1 MIFSIT
7 LLKVLMISL
16 VYSNYR
22 ERLFSFIS
30 KFRYQKGITPQQ
42 KSRKVRYLCG
52 FPAPCLL
59 FKLANKIL
67 LLYFLVLVLW
77 FYLVLYVF
85 NCPKSIG
92 CTERCYQIVIMIVL
106 SIIFSLKRL
115 KQLLAIHLTLQQSVL
130 E

>member
-59 FKLANKIL
+59 FKLNRPRWL
-67 LLYFLVLVLW
+67 TS
-77 FYLVLYVF
+77 
-85 NCPKSIG
+85 N
-92 CTERCYQIVIMIVL
+92 
-106 SIIFSLKRL
+106 IIEAAVYPLHFIDNPAHNSL
-115 KQLLAIHLTLQQSVL
+115 
-130 E
+130 